1 MDKVKMSA
9 VVKAIRPEMVRVRSS
24 AQNAL
29 SLSKA
34 WNEGRVN
41 RDLVALAPPF
51 ALFFARLV
59 RFAFLLPAAE
69 ESFLS

>member
-1 MDKVKMSA
+1 
-9 VVKAIRPEMVRVRSS
+9 MVRVRSS

-29 SLSKA
+29 TLSKA

-59 RFAFLLPAAE
+59 RFAFLPPAAE